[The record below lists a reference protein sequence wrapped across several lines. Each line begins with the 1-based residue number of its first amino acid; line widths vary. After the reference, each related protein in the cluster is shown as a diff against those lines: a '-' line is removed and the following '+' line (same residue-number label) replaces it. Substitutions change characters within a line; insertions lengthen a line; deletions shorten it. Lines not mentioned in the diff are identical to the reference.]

1 MVFLWCFP
9 QIAPTVRSVW
19 RLLYSKNICIKT
31 QTPEM
36 SNNYDILW
44 GAHDWNWTYPV
55 SHTHELPPAIR
66 YPMKYIEISPIIL
79 VGSVFLLGK
88 SVFFCWSNPHFFA
101 GLNLFFRWLNHPTFG
116 VPGKIIGPQFSH
128 PFPTVS
134 LMVNPRWILPF
145 LDINFTVSSVRNFKK
160 NAKNHLNSPKIG

>member
-1 MVFLWCFP
+1 MVIFHSYVKLPEGRGFNKRSSKVHPCRNAAVRPWLVITIAHPHELSPTKATRMEFLWCFP
-9 QIAPTVRSVW
+9 QIARWKPTVRSVW

-36 SNNYDILW
+36 SKNYDILW

-66 YPMKYIEISPIIL
+66 YPMNYIEITAIIL

-88 SVFFCWSNPHFFA
+88 SVFLLIKSPIFLLA
-101 GLNLFFRWLNHPTFG
+101 
-116 VPGKIIGPQFSH
+116 
-128 PFPTVS
+128 
-134 LMVNPRWILPF
+134 WIDF
-145 LDINFTVSSVRNFKK
+145 LD
-160 NAKNHLNSPKIG
+160 G